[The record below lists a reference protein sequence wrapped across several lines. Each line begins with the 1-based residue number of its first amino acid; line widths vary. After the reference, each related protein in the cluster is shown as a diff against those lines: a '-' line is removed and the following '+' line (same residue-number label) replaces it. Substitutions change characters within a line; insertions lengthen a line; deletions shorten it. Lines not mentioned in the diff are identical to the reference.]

1 MLYRRRWWVLLTFLP
16 LGTLAVLVALLVPNV
31 YVSEAL
37 ILIEPREVPREVVAD
52 FVTAAVD
59 ERLLAIQQSALSR
72 TNLLRILNDFSRE
85 FDELRELDPDLA
97 VEVLRKRINIEI
109 TAGPRG
115 RDTMVPYFR
124 ITYQD
129 RDPRLAQ
136 RVTDRLAT
144 FFIEQDTRMR
154 EAQVFGSREFLET
167 ELTRVRGELQQVE
180 DALARLKER
189 YRYELP
195 DQLDVNLR
203 TLDRLQEE
211 LKANQESRDRF
222 LTTRLNL
229 ERMLSET
236 PPYSTRQQL
245 QQLTQGPSGVSPL
258 VEQYRQKELELAG
271 LLTRYTE
278 QHPDVQRLRA
288 ELERLRRQIPPE
300 DLVTVDREP
309 GLQVETVREPNPTY
323 QQLLAQLDSVR
334 TELRILE
341 ERRQRIENEI
351 DSYRGRVDNTP
362 KREQEVAVLERQYNA
377 LRARYEDLE
386 GKLTAAQLASSAES
400 RQKGETLQVVDPANL
415 PTQPAKPNR
424 WLILAVGLGIALGA
438 GVAMALAVDFLDQ
451 KLWSAGEVID
461 LLSLPVIGEIPA
473 MQTAEEIRTASRIG
487 RFQAVGYVVLVA
499 LCAAA
504 VYLVYRTPRVREFGV
519 ETLAKVLGW

>member
-1 MLYRRRWWVLLTFLP
+1 
-16 LGTLAVLVALLVPNV
+16 
-31 YVSEAL
+31 
-37 ILIEPREVPREVVAD
+37 
-52 FVTAAVD
+52 
-59 ERLLAIQQSALSR
+59 SR

-85 FDELRELDPDLA
+85 FDELRELDPDRA

-109 TAGPRG
+109 TSGSRG

-154 EAQVFGSREFLET
+154 EAQVFGSREFIET
-167 ELTRVRGELQQVE
+167 ELTRVRGQLQQVE
-180 DALARLKER
+180 DSLARLKER

-245 QQLTQGPSGVSPL
+245 HQQTLGPSGVSPL

-300 DLVTVDREP
+300 DLVTVDTEP

-351 DSYRGRVDNTP
+351 DLYRRRVDNTP

-386 GKLTAAQLASSAES
+386 SKLTAAQLASSAES

-424 WLILAVGLGIALGA
+424 WLILAVGLGIALGV
-438 GVAMALAVDFLDQ
+438 GVATALAVDFLDQ

-473 MQTAEEIRTASRIG
+473 MQTAQEIRTASRIG
-487 RFQAVGYVVLVA
+487 RFQAAGYVVLVA